1 MNDTNR
7 VRRRAVLQVTGG
19 SVVASIV
26 AGCLDRSRV
35 DSDSSLGAGGDSSG
49 TDDDT
54 DGTENETAS
63 SDATDESDTADVDAD
78 ASADDEETASESDLE
93 DDMPSDDGHEE
104 TETVDPIEV
113 DPGTRIVLYGGTAAW
128 EGLEPAPIEGVENP
142 TLVLEDGETYEMGW
156 TEGDGMVHNLEL
168 RDVDGNVVD
177 DLATELTSEGGD
189 GQFLEFT
196 ASSEIAQ
203 YVCAPHEMTMIGDVQ
218 IE

>member
-1 MNDTNR
+1 M
-7 VRRRAVLQVTGG
+7 
-19 SVVASIV
+19 SIV

-35 DSDSSLGAGGDSSG
+35 DSDSSLGAGGETNG

-54 DGTENETAS
+54 DGTETETAS
-63 SDATDESDTADVDAD
+63 SDATDESDAADVNAD

-93 DDMPSDDGHEE
+93 DDMPSDDDHEE
-104 TETVDPIEV
+104 TESVGPIAIE
-113 DPGTRIVLYGGTAAW
+113 PGTRITLYGGTAAW
-128 EGLEPAPIEGVENP
+128 EGLEPAPIESVENP
-142 TLVLEDGETYEMGW
+142 TLVLEDSETYEIGW
-156 TEGDGMVHNLEL
+156 ADGDGMMHNLEL